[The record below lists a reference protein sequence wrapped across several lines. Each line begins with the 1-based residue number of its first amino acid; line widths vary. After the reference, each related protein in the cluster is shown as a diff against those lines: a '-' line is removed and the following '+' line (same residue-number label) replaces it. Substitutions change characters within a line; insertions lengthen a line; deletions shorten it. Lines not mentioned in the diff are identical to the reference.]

1 MLRSASS
8 PTESLFRRKLLS
20 LHAQRLP
27 ACFAI
32 AAILVLPSL
41 ASGTLVAHYDFENSG
56 NLGQDSTTVNDATV
70 NGSPVQETSNP
81 KVGLG
86 AIALDGFAGTPQFL
100 QLPDISGSFT
110 NEGSL
115 AMWVRLNTS
124 TPAAS
129 EQTGFT
135 SIGSGGGNS
144 HYPFTD
150 GLGYFNA
157 FRTNRV
163 NTVDVTTQVPDRTVW
178 HHLAITTE
186 PGSGNYRIYQNGI
199 EIRSENPAFGITTT
213 PKIGQS
219 LSANRNLDGFLD
231 DVAVFNR
238 GLDVEEVRALVNL
251 ANEPLVAYD
260 ASETEQLLQ
269 AFGASVASINIDG
282 IDWIL
287 VDDGSIP
294 GSPGD
299 VTTSIVDG
307 LPTLSLNLGGGNG
320 MAIMPV
326 PEPGTGLMLILG
338 IASILSR
345 RRRIACK

>member
-1 MLRSASS
+1 MLRTPTSTQLRIYVPSSSLLRSRVVTCLAVVVALLMPSAVQ
-8 PTESLFRRKLLS
+8 
-20 LHAQRLP
+20 A
-27 ACFAI
+27 
-32 AAILVLPSL
+32 
-41 ASGTLVAHYDFENSG
+41 TLVAHYDFENSG

-86 AIALDGFAGTPQFL
+86 AIALDGFAGTSQFL
-100 QLPDISGSFT
+100 QLPNISGSFT

-124 TPAAS
+124 TPAAPG
-129 EQTGFT
+129 QTGFADFGT
-135 SIGSGGGNS
+135 GSQNS
-144 HYPFTD
+144 HYSWIDST
-150 GLGYFNA
+150 GYFNE
-157 FRTNRV
+157 FRTSRV
-163 NTVDVTTQVPDRTVW
+163 NSVDVTTQVPDRTVW

-186 PGSGNYRIYQNGI
+186 PGGGNYRIYQDGVQI
-199 EIRSENPAFGITTT
+199 VSTSPSFAITAT
-213 PKIGQS
+213 PKVGQS
-219 LSANRNLDGFLD
+219 LSSGVNLDGFLD

-251 ANEPLVAYD
+251 ANEPLLNYD

-307 LPTLSLNLGGGNG
+307 LPTLALNLGGGNG

-326 PEPGTGLMLILG
+326 PEPSSLVLFAMGLAG
-338 IASILSR
+338 IVR
-345 RRRIACK
+345 RRRRASKA